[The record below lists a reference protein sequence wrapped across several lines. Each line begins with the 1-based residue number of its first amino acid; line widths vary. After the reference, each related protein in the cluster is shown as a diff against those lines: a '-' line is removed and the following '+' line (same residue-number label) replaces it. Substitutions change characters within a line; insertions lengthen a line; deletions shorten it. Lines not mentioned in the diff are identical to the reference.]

1 MGGRRTPWLLGLL
14 ACAPL
19 QVLADQIDP
28 GAPEGAERT
37 AYRDRP
43 FDSYALPTGPI
54 RARGTGTET
63 VQGQVTWAA
72 YRLDDATITTEAVIE
87 GYRTRLLDQTF
98 EPIFAC
104 KGETCGGFDFR
115 FGAAVLPPPA
125 MLLDVRDFRQ
135 LSARRAE
142 PEGYVSVLVSRV
154 HDRVFVQT
162 VAVVPSTNPVAVGEA
177 PAATD
182 GSERVPVLLPQDE
195 RAILERLQADGH
207 VPVNGLVFE
216 PGGAAL
222 SEGSR
227 EALDLLARILT
238 RDSELAVAIVGHS
251 DNVGGL
257 DANIALSQRRAEA
270 VMQAL
275 IERGVVP
282 GQVEARGVG
291 YLAPVTS
298 NATEDGREI
307 NRRVEL
313 VLR

>member
-1 MGGRRTPWLLGLL
+1 MVLFAALL
-14 ACAPL
+14 AAPL
-19 QVLADQIDP
+19 AFAQQIDP
-28 GAPEGAERT
+28 GAPKDAERT
-37 AYRDRP
+37 VYRDRP
-43 FDSYALPTGPI
+43 FDAYDLPVGPI
-54 RARGTGTET
+54 RARGSGVET
-63 VQGQVTWAA
+63 IRGRVTWAA
-72 YRLDDATITTEAVIE
+72 YRLDDPAISTEAVIT
-87 GYRTRLLDQTF
+87 GYRERLIGDTF
-98 EPIFAC
+98 EPIFEC
-104 KGETCGGFDFR
+104 EGETCGGFDFR

-135 LSARRAE
+135 LSVRRAE

-154 HDRVFVQT
+154 QNRVFVQT
-162 VAVVPSTNPVAVGEA
+162 VAVVPGENTAEVEQAPV
-177 PAATD
+177 ATD

-216 PGGAAL
+216 TGGAEL

-238 RDSELAVAIVGHS
+238 RDSELSVAIVGHS

-270 VMQAL
+270 VMRAL

-282 GQVEARGVG
+282 GQVEARGIG
-291 YLAPVTS
+291 YLAPITS